1 MLIKTHG
8 TQGKGAA
15 IVWTGKG
22 PAPPHK
28 PLSRG
33 VYAAGEYTS
42 SACVFDKPHTQCQA
56 HTSHSALPIGGQLLA
71 PTTQRSMPDVG
82 WPTTAEHSEGRD
94 EESCWK
100 PPLIL
105 PWLKNSPAHTK
116 AIPHKEPGK
125 ISTRRAVPSH
135 TTFFVLLS
143 ARDLSPACP
152 PPMLLLPPHKT
163 LLLQSRARGTQ
174 DQLTH
179 VFCFPPPLSR
189 PRLL

>member
-1 MLIKTHG
+1 MQPLYGLVRALHPRINHLAGACMLPASIQARHVCLTTP
-8 TQGKGAA
+8 TQ
-15 IVWTGKG
+15 
-22 PAPPHK
+22 
-28 PLSRG
+28 
-33 VYAAGEYTS
+33 
-42 SACVFDKPHTQCQA
+42 QCQA